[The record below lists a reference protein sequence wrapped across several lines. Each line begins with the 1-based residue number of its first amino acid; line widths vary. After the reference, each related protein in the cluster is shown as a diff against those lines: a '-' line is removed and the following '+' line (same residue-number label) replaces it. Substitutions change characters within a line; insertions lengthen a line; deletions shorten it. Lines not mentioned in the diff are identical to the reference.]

1 LTHARAKNF
10 QIYGVPLLSIV
21 AGLTIVPTLLNMF
34 RGVPLDFAVFM
45 MSARWLRQGLD
56 PYHELLAL
64 HAPNAN
70 PPTFLFVMQ
79 PLTFVSDGIAY
90 GLWTAAAF
98 LGLVFSLDKSARAL
112 KLRVEYL
119 LLVAAGLQGV
129 SASLRF
135 GQVTLLLLP
144 LMTLAWLADRE
155 GRKDAAGAWL
165 GALIYVKPFVGV
177 YALYMLW
184 RREWRT
190 LRSMIGVWAALAA
203 IGLLAG
209 IRVTLSWIET
219 LRAITEKTSH
229 VVNASWPALVARM
242 FTLDLSQLEPA
253 YRPFIVAPGLAS
265 ALTIVGVAAIAAF
278 SAWAIMRTEN
288 RDAQW
293 AILAP
298 SMLLMSPLGWM
309 YYIPLLIP
317 TLAAV
322 VPSMRRLALV
332 VIAAAILWVPSSVLA
347 RNTFSPLATATYAS
361 PYTWGLLLL
370 WATLCLEIRGA
381 FAIKTSRK

>member
-1 LTHARAKNF
+1 MQSERAKTF
-10 QIYGVPLLSIV
+10 QIYGVPLLLIV

-34 RGVPLDFAVFM
+34 REVPLDFAVFM

-70 PPTFLFVMQ
+70 PPAFLMAML
-79 PLTFVSDGIAY
+79 PLTFLSDGIAFA
-90 GLWTAAAF
+90 LWTAAAI
-98 LGLVFSLDKSARAL
+98 LGLVFSIDLTARAL

-119 LLVAAGLQGV
+119 LLVAVGLQGV

-155 GRKDAAGAWL
+155 GKKDAAGGWL

-177 YALYMLW
+177 YALYMVS

-190 LRSMIGVWAALAA
+190 VRAIVAVYAVLTV
-203 IGLLAG
+203 IGLFAG
-209 IRVTLSWIET
+209 LRVTLSWIET
-219 LRAITEKTSH
+219 LRAISEKTSH
-229 VVNASWPALVARM
+229 VVNASWPALPARI
-242 FTLDLSQLEPA
+242 FNVDLSQPDAA
-253 YRPFIVAPGLAS
+253 YTPFVVAPGVAS
-265 ALTIVGVAAIAAF
+265 VVSLIGVTVIAIV
-278 SAWAIMRTEN
+278 SAWAIQRAKE
-288 RDAQW
+288 RDVHW
-293 AILAP
+293 AILAA

-317 TLAAV
+317 AFAAV
-322 VPSMRRLALV
+322 VPASRHLV
-332 VIAAAILWVPSSVLA
+332 FVCIAATILWVPSSVLA
-347 RNTFSPLATATYAS
+347 RNHFGPLATATYAS
-361 PYTWGLLLL
+361 PYTWGLLVL
-370 WATLCLEIRGA
+370 WATLCLGGFEEP
-381 FAIKTSRK
+381 KK